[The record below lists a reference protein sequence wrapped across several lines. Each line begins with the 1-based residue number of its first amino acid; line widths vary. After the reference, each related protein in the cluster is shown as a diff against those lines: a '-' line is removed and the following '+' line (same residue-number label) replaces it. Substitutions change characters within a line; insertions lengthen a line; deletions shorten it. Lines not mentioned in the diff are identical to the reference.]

1 MKRITL
7 ALLASSAMLFSCRAA
22 SDDNATAADSVAG
35 EAADNAAL
43 AERNIDPNRTF
54 SFVGCGDIL
63 LGLNYPEGT
72 KRFTAKDG
80 ADLLDGVTDIIKGA
94 DVAMGNLE
102 GVLLD
107 KGGTP
112 KNCGGD
118 PSHCFTFRMPERYV
132 NHLVNAGFDLI
143 SIANNHGRDFGPSG
157 QQSTMRVLREAGLA
171 YAGVKDV
178 CETDTIHRSGL
189 VVGFIAVAPHTSML
203 SNRDYDYVA
212 SLVKR
217 LKGAAGCDIVVVS
230 MHAGAEGTSHTHVT
244 RQDEM
249 FLGAN
254 RGNVYRFA
262 HEMIDAG
269 ADIVFGHGPH
279 VVRAVELY
287 KDRFIAYSMGNFC
300 TPFGI
305 SKAGKTGYAPLI
317 RVDVDGKGRF
327 VGGRIFSALQKGAS
341 GPRLDNTGIVV
352 KEIRSLSSADI
363 PESPLTIADDGTM
376 KKN

>member
-1 MKRITL
+1 MKRIPL
-7 ALLASSAMLFSCRAA
+7 ALLALSAMLFSCQAA
-22 SDDNATAADSVAG
+22 GSNDGNNSSQQAADGENERATA
-35 EAADNAAL
+35 
-43 AERNIDPNRTF
+43 DPSRTY

-63 LGLNYPEGT
+63 LGRNYPEGT
-72 KRFTAKDG
+72 HQMTAKDG
-80 ADLLDGVTDIIKGA
+80 ADLLTGVDSIIRGA

-118 PSHCFTFRMPERYV
+118 PSHCFTFRMPERYAK
-132 NHLVNAGFDLI
+132 HLVNAGYDLI
-143 SIANNHGRDFGPSG
+143 SIANNHGRDFGESG
-157 QQSTMRVLREAGLA
+157 QKSTMRVLREAGLA
-171 YAGVKDV
+171 YAGIKGV

-189 VVGFIAVAPHTSML
+189 VIGFIAVAPHTSML
-203 SNRDYDYVA
+203 SNHEYDYVA

-217 LKGAAGCDIVVVS
+217 LKEDDHCDIVVVS

-254 RGNVYRFA
+254 RGNVYKFA
-262 HEMIDAG
+262 HRMIDAG

-287 KDRFIAYSMGNFC
+287 KGRFIAYSLGNFC

-317 RVDVDGKGRF
+317 RVDVDSKGEFRSGK
-327 VGGRIFSALQKGAS
+327 IYSALQKGAS
-341 GPRLDNTGIVV
+341 GPRLDAGHVVV
-352 KEIRSLSSADI
+352 KEIKALTKADI
-363 PESPLTIADDGTM
+363 PESPLVIADDGTM
-376 KKN
+376 SLPTKE

>member
-1 MKRITL
+1 MKRIPI
-7 ALLASSAMLFSCRAA
+7 ALLVLSAMLFSCQAA
-22 SDDNATAADSVAG
+22 GNNDGENSNQPNNEGGDNMSESTADAS
-35 EAADNAAL
+35 
-43 AERNIDPNRTF
+43 RTY

-80 ADLLDGVTDIIKGA
+80 ADLLTGVDSIIRKA

-118 PSHCFTFRMPERYV
+118 SSHCFTFRMPERYV

-143 SIANNHGRDFGPSG
+143 SIANNHGRDFGESG
-157 QQSTMRVLREAGLA
+157 QKSTMRVLREAGLA
-171 YAGVKDV
+171 FAGIRGV
-178 CETDTIHRSGL
+178 CETDTIRRSGL
-189 VVGFIAVAPHTSML
+189 TVGFIAVAPHTSML
-203 SNRDYDYVA
+203 SNHEYDYVA
-212 SLVKR
+212 SLVER
-217 LKGAAGCDIVVVS
+217 LKNDDRCDIVVVS
-230 MHAGAEGTSHTHVT
+230 MHAGAEGTSRTHVT
-244 RQDEM
+244 RQDEI

-254 RGNVYRFA
+254 RGNVYKFA
-262 HEMIDAG
+262 HRMIDAG

-287 KDRFIAYSMGNFC
+287 KDRFIAYSLGNFC

-317 RVDVDGKGRF
+317 RVDVDSKGNFLSGK
-327 VGGRIFSALQKGAS
+327 IYSALQKGAS
-341 GPRLDNTGIVV
+341 GPRLDTGHIVV
-352 KEIRSLSSADI
+352 KEIRDLTKADI
-363 PESPLTIADDGTM
+363 PESPLKIADDGTISR
-376 KKN
+376 

>member
-1 MKRITL
+1 MKRFPI
-7 ALLASSAMLFSCRAA
+7 ALLLSSAMLFSCH
-22 SDDNATAADSVAG
+22 
-35 EAADNAAL
+35 AADNGENNTAANNDEN
-43 AERNIDPNRTF
+43 APEKEQTTVDDSRTY

-72 KRFTAKDG
+72 KRVTAKDG
-80 ADLLDGVTDIIKGA
+80 ADLLDGVESIIKGA

-102 GVLLD
+102 GALLD

-118 PSHCFTFRMPERYV
+118 PSHCFTFRMPERYAK
-132 NHLVNAGFDLI
+132 HLVNAGFDLI
-143 SIANNHGRDFGPSG
+143 SIANNHGRDFGPTG
-157 QQSTMRVLREAGLA
+157 QQSTMRVLRENGLA

-178 CETDTIHRSGL
+178 CETDTIHRAGL
-189 VVGFIAVAPHTSML
+189 TIGFIAVAPHTSML

-217 LKGAAGCDIVVVS
+217 LKSKDGCDIVVVS
-230 MHAGAEGTSHTHVT
+230 MHAGAEGTSHTHIT

-269 ADIVFGHGPH
+269 ADIIFGHGPH

-287 KDRFIAYSMGNFC
+287 KDRFIAYSLGNFC

-317 RVDVDGKGRF
+317 KVDVDRNGRF
-327 VGGRIFSALQKGAS
+327 VSGRIYSALQKGQS
-341 GPRLDNTGIVV
+341 GPRLDSSNIVV
-352 KEIRSLSSADI
+352 KEIRTLTKADI
-363 PESPLTIADDGTM
+363 PESPLKIADDGTLSR
-376 KKN
+376 